1 MNYDGRKDGFD
12 SYNAAI
18 AAQRAALLKERC
30 PAAKRVEVI
39 DQCELYLGDSSEII
53 SALGMVGAVVTDPP
67 YGIGAGR
74 MSLGKWRTSKMTKG
88 DWDAYAPDLTNII
101 DLGVPTIVWGGNY
114 FDLRP
119 SRGYLVWDKGAGFR
133 GRDFAECEFAWTSID
148 MNARVL
154 SHDPLARGDY
164 KDKVHPT
171 QKPVPLM
178 RWCLS
183 FVEAKGPVLD
193 PFMGSGSTGVA
204 CAKVG
209 RPFIGIEINEEYFEA
224 ACQRIRDAYRQTD
237 LFAAPAPKPEP
248 SEQFGLLL
256 DSDSTNTTGGDHG

>member
-1 MNYDGRKDGFD
+1 MTYDARKDSFD
-12 SYNAAI
+12 SYNVAI

-30 PAAKRVEVI
+30 PPAKRVEVI
-39 DQCELYLGDSSEII
+39 EQCELYLGDSAEILPI
-53 SALGMVGAVVTDPP
+53 LEAVAGVVTDPP

-74 MSLGKWRTSKMTKG
+74 MSLGKWRTSRMTKG
-88 DWDAYAPDLTNII
+88 DWDACAPDLTNIL

-171 QKPVPLM
+171 QKPIPLM
-178 RWCLS
+178 SWCLS
-183 FVEAKGPVLD
+183 FIEGNGTILD

-204 CAKVG
+204 CAKRR
-209 RPFIGIEINEEYFEA
+209 RPFVGIEINEEYFDA

-237 LFAAPAPKPEP
+237 LFAAPVAKAAP
-248 SEQFGLLL
+248 SQQFGLGL
-256 DSDSTNTTGGDHG
+256 DEATPSANGGS